1 MEETNKLHCPACD
14 VGTLREEHG
23 VEELSYNGQ
32 TFVLNNMV
40 YSVCDV
46 CGTEI
51 VIPEQARSNDRL
63 IREEHRRIDGLL
75 PAEKIKDLRRK
86 LKLTQHDAS
95 FLFGGGTNAFSKYE
109 CSEVIQSVA
118 MDRLLR
124 IVDLVPGA
132 FNVLVQIAYGAPSE
146 AWTVVRA
153 SKKFVGCSYATCEVE
168 RSFQLPSI
176 RESRPT
182 LTLVKKTPRAPIS
195 QVNEQYDE
203 AVG

>member
-23 VEELSYNGQ
+23 TEELSYSGKA
-32 TFVLNNMV
+32 FVLNNMT
-40 YSVCDV
+40 YSVCDA

-51 VIPEQARSNDRL
+51 VTPEQARSNDRL

-75 PAEKIKDLRRK
+75 PAEEIKELRRR
-86 LKLTQHDAS
+86 LRLTQHDAS

-109 CSEVIQSVA
+109 CSEVIQSVP

-124 IVDLVPGA
+124 IADMVPGV
-132 FNVLVQIAYGAPSE
+132 FNILVQIAYGRSAE
-146 AWTVVRA
+146 TRTVVRT
-153 SKKFVGCSYATCEVE
+153 SKRFIECSYTTCEAE
-168 RSFQLPSI
+168 PGFQLPSA
-176 RESRPT
+176 RKSRPC
-182 LTLVKKTPRAPIS
+182 LTLIKKGPRTRIS
-195 QVNEQYDE
+195 QINEQYDE

>member
-14 VGTLREEHG
+14 VGTLRENYG

-32 TFVLNNMV
+32 TFVLNNMT

-51 VIPEQARSNDRL
+51 VTPQQARSNDRL

-75 PAEKIKDLRRK
+75 LAEEIKELRHK
-86 LKLTQHDAS
+86 LKVTQHDAS
-95 FLFGGGTNAFSKYE
+95 FLFGGGANAFSKYE
-109 CSEVIQSVA
+109 CSEVIQSVP

-124 IVDLVPGA
+124 IVDMVPGA
-132 FNVLVQIAYGAPSE
+132 FDVLLQIAYGRASG
-146 AWTVVRA
+146 ARTVVRA
-153 SKKFVGCSYATCEVE
+153 LEKHVGCSYTTCESELGV
-168 RSFQLPSI
+168 QLSPG
-176 RESRPT
+176 RESRPH
-182 LTLVKKTPRAPIS
+182 LTLVKKNPRARIS
-195 QVNEQYDE
+195 QINEQYDE